1 MTHDHT
7 APCRCW
13 TTPARVHEGHC
24 WAAALAKAETE
35 GTTVSTVIRD
45 ALTAYT
51 NP

>member
-24 WAAALAKAETE
+24 CMAHADLWCHQDEGMALLAALAE
-35 GTTVSTVIRD
+35 R
-45 ALTAYT
+45 
-51 NP
+51 

>member
-1 MTHDHT
+1 LRAVRVDD
-7 APCRCW
+7 
-13 TTPARVHEGHC
+13 TT